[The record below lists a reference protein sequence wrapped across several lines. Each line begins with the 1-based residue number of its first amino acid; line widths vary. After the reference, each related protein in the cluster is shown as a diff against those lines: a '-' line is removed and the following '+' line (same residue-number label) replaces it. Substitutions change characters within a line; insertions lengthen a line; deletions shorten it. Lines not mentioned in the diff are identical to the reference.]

1 MREEP
6 FEQRQESLYPPP
18 HWETTEKKLIT
29 REEVSLDWWVS
40 MEEEFACN
48 SVAWIWWFALS
59 CSETTENRL
68 ITREEVSLNWWVS
81 MKEEFA
87 CNSVASIWWFALS
100 CSETTENTLITREE
114 VILNCW
120 VSMKE
125 EFVYNSVVYL
135 GKRGLEPYE
144 YILLCIHVWSIYIYM
159 YLTLSNII
167 YKTVKISTPKTG
179 S

>member
-1 MREEP
+1 
-6 FEQRQESLYPPP
+6 
-18 HWETTEKKLIT
+18 
-29 REEVSLDWWVS
+29 
-40 MEEEFACN
+40 
-48 SVAWIWWFALS
+48 
-59 CSETTENRL
+59 
-68 ITREEVSLNWWVS
+68 

-144 YILLCIHVWSIYIYM
+144 YIFLCIHI
-159 YLTLSNII
+159 
-167 YKTVKISTPKTG
+167 
-179 S
+179 